1 MQHLT
6 GLVVF
11 TDLDGTLLDH
21 DDYSWE
27 AARPAL
33 TRLRENDIPLL
44 AISSKTLAELRAIN
58 SQHHLFAGLIG
69 ENGGVIDINGDIRQP
84 GPPTATIDAA
94 RTAIAKAISVPVA
107 GFRTSTAAE
116 IATATGLPP
125 NEAALAGQRNCSDP
139 LIWAPTAKD
148 IALAGNIACEYG
160 LKLVKGGRFYTLCG
174 ETDKGAAMQTAL
186 KMLQKAGK
194 LPTGRADITTIALG
208 DSPNDAGMLAH
219 ADIAVQI
226 PVKHGPVPTLDLGGK
241 TARIAPA
248 PGPHGWNSTINSILD
263 DLSQTPTSITK
274 AR

>member
-33 TRLRENDIPLL
+33 TRLRENDIPVL
-44 AISSKTLAELRAIN
+44 AISSKTLAELHALNAR
-58 SQHHLFAGLIG
+58 HHLFAGLIG
-69 ENGGVIDINGDIRQP
+69 ENGGAIEINGDMRQL
-84 GPPTATIDAA
+84 GPQTATIDAA
-94 RTAIAKAISVPVA
+94 RDEIAKTVSVPVA

-116 IATATGLPP
+116 IAKATGLPLAD
-125 NEAALAGQRNCSDP
+125 AALAGQRNCSDP
-139 LIWAPTAKD
+139 LIWQPPRAD
-148 IALAGNIACEYG
+148 IDQAGNIAREFG

-174 ETDKGAAMQTAL
+174 ETDKGSAMQTAL
-186 KMLQKAGK
+186 MMLQETGK
-194 LPTGRADITTIALG
+194 LPQSRAAITTIALG

-226 PVKHGPVPTLDLGGK
+226 PVKHGPVPQLDLGGK
-241 TARIAPA
+241 TARLAPK
-248 PGPHGWNSTINSILD
+248 PGPAGWNIMINSILD

>member
-33 TRLRENDIPLL
+33 VRLHENDIPVL

-58 SQHHLFAGLIG
+58 NRHHLFAGLIG
-69 ENGGVIDINGDIRQP
+69 ENGGAIEIGSDLRQP
-84 GPPTATIDAA
+84 GPATQTIDDA
-94 RTAIAKAISVPVA
+94 RAAIARAISIPVA
-107 GFRTSTAAE
+107 SFRTSNADA
-116 IATATGLPP
+116 IATATGLTKTD
-125 NEAALAGQRNCSDP
+125 AALAGDRNCSDP
-139 LIWAPTAKD
+139 LIWQPSSND
-148 IALAGNIACEYG
+148 IAIAEKIARDFG

-174 ETDKGAAMQTAL
+174 ETDKGHAMQTAIS
-186 KMLQKAGK
+186 MLQEQQK
-194 LPTGRADITTIALG
+194 LPAKRSEITSIALG

-226 PVKHGPVPTLDLGGK
+226 PVKHGPVPKLDLGEK
-241 TARIAPA
+241 TARLAPA
-248 PGPHGWNSTINSILD
+248 PGPQGWNNSIHAILD
-263 DLSQTPTSITK
+263 ELSQTPTAITK